1 MIPYYVSHQGK
12 TPLNKVTKD
21 LKMTTDFNA
30 LDKVH
35 AAKNSDDRANR
46 GVTLLG
52 GILALAFSAAFWAV
66 AYFIFFV

>member
-1 MIPYYVSHQGK
+1 
-12 TPLNKVTKD
+12 
-21 LKMTTDFNA
+21 MTTDFNA

-52 GILALAFSAAFWAV
+52 GILALAFSATFWAI